1 MIHLCCG
8 THSCT
13 YPQDQGPAPANVPH
27 ANVHILGWPQPAQ
40 IINNER
46 LSVRN
51 GAPSTEITHVA
62 VPSGPA
68 VIAQQTPP
76 AQFHAVNVVQSRGN
90 HSMLQ
95 RAPGS
100 SAQPQGG
107 FWDTVMVSG
116 SQVSF
121 GVVNILC
128 IYKLRMPV
136 TVLLEEASIRSL
148 LTAKNALPCN

>member
-1 MIHLCCG
+1 MAFKHTCIYRYRD
-8 THSCT
+8 THTCT
-13 YPQDQGPAPANVPH
+13 YPQDQGPAAANVPH

-40 IINNER
+40 IINNEQ

-68 VIAQQTPP
+68 VIAQQAPS

-95 RAPGS
+95 RAPAS

-116 SQVSF
+116 RCHS
-121 GVVNILC
+121 
-128 IYKLRMPV
+128 M
-136 TVLLEEASIRSL
+136 
-148 LTAKNALPCN
+148 

>member
-1 MIHLCCG
+1 MIISNHTVLKLVSLCVLMCG
-8 THSCT
+8 HAIKFYVVT
-13 YPQDQGPAPANVPH
+13 YIHMCQQDQGPAAANVPH

-40 IINNER
+40 IINNEQ

-51 GAPSTEITHVA
+51 GTTSTEITHVA

-68 VIAQQTPP
+68 VIAQQTTP

-95 RAPGS
+95 GAPGS

-116 SQVSF
+116 RWHSV
-121 GVVNILC
+121 
-128 IYKLRMPV
+128 
-136 TVLLEEASIRSL
+136 
-148 LTAKNALPCN
+148 